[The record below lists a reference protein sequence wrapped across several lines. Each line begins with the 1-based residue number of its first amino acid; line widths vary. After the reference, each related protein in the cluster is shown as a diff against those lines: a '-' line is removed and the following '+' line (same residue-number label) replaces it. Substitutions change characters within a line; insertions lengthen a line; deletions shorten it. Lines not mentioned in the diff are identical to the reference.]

1 MTMRISNYFEIV
13 SDFYVS
19 EGVPSVDRM
28 VEGSKQFD
36 EVTGLST
43 KTALNLSSKIASL
56 RSLTFTTTC
65 IVFRCFVRQGF
76 HCTVKRM

>member
-1 MTMRISNYFEIV
+1 MKTRMSNCFEIV
-13 SDFYVS
+13 SDFYDS
-19 EGVPSVDRM
+19 EGAPSVDWM

-56 RSLTFTTTC
+56 RSLTFNTS
-65 IVFRCFVRQGF
+65 V
-76 HCTVKRM
+76 